1 MPVLISAILI
11 VIFSYALYRG
21 YMGSK
26 NKLSFFAQGFDYG
39 FKRKDISVL
48 WKLASQCEIEEPLDL
63 YVSENAVNKCIAKV
77 IDDAKAKGELNSY
90 PVQVFLDKLYRFKTR
105 VVLDLD
111 NKRGLES
118 TKSLDVGQKL
128 SIILKGHGV
137 FYSHVI
143 NNGRELIISLPVQVN
158 KITRK
163 IESMPGEDWEGKT
176 ISVYFWRKNDA
187 GYAFDTEVF
196 GSGVFRSDKA
206 LYLKHSY
213 KLDRAQKRQSIRVP
227 CEIYAQMYIIKDE
240 VVDYEKIETELGYKC
255 LLEDLSEDG
264 AMIRIGG
271 MGKNNVQIKIQFEL
285 NEMLIIMFG
294 VIRAVEFNE
303 TLNQS
308 RLHFE
313 CTHIE
318 QGMKNAILSYV
329 YKVIPQ
335 EQKDINEAIAQAE
348 SFKNEESDISNPDG
362 KPAVAM
368 ARKNAFAL
376 ASDSEI
382 SNSTIGKIVLSEDD
396 EEPSPEM
403 VNISRRGQVS
413 SENSF
418 ASEIGSLPKI

>member
-1 MPVLISAILI
+1 MIVGVSLLAVILAVFI
-11 VIFSYALYRG
+11 CMKVYNLTKDVTKFY
-21 YMGSK
+21 
-26 NKLSFFAQGFDYG
+26 AQGFDYG
-39 FKRKDISVL
+39 FHAREISSL
-48 WKLASQCEIEEPLDL
+48 WKLAKKCEIEEPLSL
-63 YVSENAVNKCIAKV
+63 FVSENAVNRCISAFIQKSREE
-77 IDDAKAKGELNSY
+77 GTENTF
-90 PVQVFLDKLYRFKTR
+90 PVQSFLETLYKFKTR
-105 VVLDLD
+105 VALDLD

-362 KPAVAM
+362 EPADAM
-368 ARKNAFAL
+368 ARKNASAL